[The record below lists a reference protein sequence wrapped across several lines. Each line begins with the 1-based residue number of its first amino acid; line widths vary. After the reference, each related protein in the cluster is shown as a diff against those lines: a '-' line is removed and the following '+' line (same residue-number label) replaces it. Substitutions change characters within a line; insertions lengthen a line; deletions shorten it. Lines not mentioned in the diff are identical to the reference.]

1 MRRWRTALVA
11 VITVGVFAG
20 VVAPYLLGSGVPGAG
35 VSTPA
40 PAPDTPFLISFA
52 GDTLLGD
59 AAAKRVRA
67 DGWGY
72 VVDTVRPA
80 IRGDYMLVNLEVPI
94 TPLKRHEVASS
105 SRKWTYNMSWA
116 AANELANLGIHGV
129 GLANNHALD
138 RGEQGLRDTVTATE
152 LLGLDLVGAGRN
164 RAEAEAPL
172 LIDTRHGRVAIL
184 AFMYEKKE
192 SQEAGPDSPGVVFA
206 TRASV
211 ARGMELAKA
220 AGAEHVVAFVHF
232 PGNYAKSPIPY
243 QRLWAG
249 EYAQAGYDLV
259 VGHGAHVTH
268 PVGRIDDTIILYS
281 LGNFVFNTP
290 GRHKANGTR
299 GESLVAT
306 AFLGPSGFERV
317 ELTCIQA
324 DNQKTKYQPRI
335 CDEDERDWL
344 LPRLGGLVHR
354 EGDLGV
360 VTW

>member
-1 MRRWRTALVA
+1 MRRKKTALVA
-11 VITVGVFAG
+11 VVTVGALAG
-20 VVAPYLLGSGVPGAG
+20 VVALYLFLAG
-35 VSTPA
+35 MTRGESPNPA
-40 PAPDTPFLISFA
+40 PSPNTPFLISFA

-59 AAAKRVRA
+59 AATKRVRA
-67 DGWGY
+67 NGWGY
-72 VVDTVRPA
+72 VVDTIRPA
-80 IRGDYMLVNLEVPI
+80 IRGDYVLVNLEVPI
-94 TPLKRHEVASS
+94 TPLKRHEVPSS

-116 AANELANLGIHGV
+116 AANELASLGIHGV

-138 RGEQGLRDTVTATE
+138 RGERGLRDTVAATE

-172 LIDTRHGRVAIL
+172 LIDTHHGLVAVL
-184 AFMYEKKE
+184 AFTYEKKE

-211 ARGMELAKA
+211 TRGMELAKA

-232 PGNYAKSPIPY
+232 PGNYAKSPISY
-243 QRLWAG
+243 QRRWAG

-268 PVGRIDDTIILYS
+268 PVGRIDDTVILYS

-324 DNQKTKYQPRI
+324 DNQRTKYQPRI
-335 CDEDERDWL
+335 CDEEERDWL

-354 EGDLGV
+354 EGDLGI